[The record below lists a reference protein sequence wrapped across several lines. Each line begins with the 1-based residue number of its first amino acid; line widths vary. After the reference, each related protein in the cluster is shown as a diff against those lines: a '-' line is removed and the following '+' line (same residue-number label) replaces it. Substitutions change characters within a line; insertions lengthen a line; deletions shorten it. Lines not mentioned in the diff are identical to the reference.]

1 MDDLVL
7 PPFQET
13 SIFQYISVM
22 WENQCDKSAMTG
34 NGKHTIYKNGDD
46 LGDWGMVYGI
56 VLPTLYYIVGW
67 QVSLWICS
75 KSPIAQVVY
84 YIYIAPY
91 SDQSTMVFL
100 MAQLIWVRKEVMPK
114 TAMVTEDMMIDQ

>member
-56 VLPTLYYIVGW
+56 GLPTLYYIVGW
-67 QVSLWICS
+67 QVSLW
-75 KSPIAQVVY
+75 
-84 YIYIAPY
+84 
-91 SDQSTMVFL
+91 MVFL
-100 MAQLIWVRKEVMPK
+100 MAQMIWVRKEVMPK